1 MLYAYRQSWLHTF
14 QWNRRMDWDT
24 YWQAML
30 IHILVA
36 WIPITPLILLQDDL
50 ENWMWNLL
58 LLPLYYSVFPMV
70 GSTVQRLRDVGKSAI
85 TLKTEGNTF
94 VDEKVTEQSLRQ
106 ERQQLLKVLAI
117 ITGTLLLDIGRIFIN
132 FLWYY
137 LI

>member
-14 QWNRRMDWDT
+14 HWNRRMDWDT

-58 LLPLYYSVFPMV
+58 ILPFYYSAFPVV

-106 ERQQLLKVLAI
+106 ERHQLLKVLAI
-117 ITGTLLLDIGRIFIN
+117 ITGTLLLDIGCIFIN